1 MEILIS
7 GLPQT
12 ALTAEQTRIRLIIHK
27 VFWQLQALFILP
39 IQGIKGL
46 IDFDGFLLFATADD
60 SQNQYLISD
69 EAGYIIGKFG
79 TDVIGGSI
87 PPSPLEGEFAYPY
100 NLAKVDNFVFC
111 ADSGNNRISMWKK
124 NSLPVFDYPKKNYF
138 EVRERQV
145 LSFTVH
151 AIDEDGDNVSYSGTL
166 DPAGDGKNWGVNSG
180 YMKFSMIPNYGDA
193 GTDFTLVLTA
203 SDGQGSATMNV
214 TIHVL
219 PVNQNHKNLVKG
231 KLDRYEDWV
240 AQDKL
245 DTDDGDLVTLK
256 IKKKGTI
263 EHWDG
268 SVLEISGTSSLNIKA
283 SRSKKLSGEGY
294 NGKMYGEFYATNEYT
309 ISSVAQLDE
318 IKSDEELKK
327 VSVAGTVGRILLNKD
342 FAPLGTVKI
351 KGGNLGGVEAQY
363 IKNINVMGTKYK
375 DVATKEKLYY
385 GGNITHECY
394 PGGYGRIK
402 AYDVAKKDVSINGIS
417 AKGGDISNVW
427 IHAKGHI
434 KKVSTKSGKDELKM
448 PVGGS
453 INGSIIRA
461 GVNPDNF
468 SEINSLGDVVK
479 VQVSESI
486 NGSAIIPA
494 ADPGDGNFE
503 GTAIDPTEIYIGNL
517 INLKHGKKT
526 GDIYDSLLIS
536 AEPIKKIDKLTI
548 DPTTEVIIDGVVQ

>member
-1 MEILIS
+1 
-7 GLPQT
+7 
-12 ALTAEQTRIRLIIHK
+12 
-27 VFWQLQALFILP
+27 
-39 IQGIKGL
+39 
-46 IDFDGFLLFATADD
+46 
-60 SQNQYLISD
+60 
-69 EAGYIIGKFG
+69 
-79 TDVIGGSI
+79 
-87 PPSPLEGEFAYPY
+87 
-100 NLAKVDNFVFC
+100 
-111 ADSGNNRISMWKK
+111 
-124 NSLPVFDYPKKNYF
+124 
-138 EVRERQV
+138 
-145 LSFTVH
+145 
-151 AIDEDGDNVSYSGTL
+151 
-166 DPAGDGKNWGVNSG
+166 
-180 YMKFSMIPNYGDA
+180 MKFSMIPNYGDA